1 MCRAGRCILGHWG
14 LERHAEAAPPG
25 IDLVGHLAR
34 QEELRLDL
42 DGRSVAGLKADLR
55 RLQPGPTEEVG
66 QDGRPPRLRGHGPK
80 RTQSSSQPANL
91 RHKLL
96 VCVWEYFACKH
107 PWNLEPRVEPS
118 VGPSLESHYSR

>member
-1 MCRAGRCILGHWG
+1 MCRASRCILGHWG

-55 RLQPGPTEEVG
+55 RKKSARTGARRGCVAM
-66 QDGRPPRLRGHGPK
+66 GRKERRV
-80 RTQSSSQPANL
+80 PANQL
-91 RHKLL
+91 T
-96 VCVWEYFACKH
+96 
-107 PWNLEPRVEPS
+107 
-118 VGPSLESHYSR
+118 